1 MKYLGL
7 IRANLGRNKLRTAL
21 TGGAIMLA
29 VTLVC
34 LLLTMP
40 AGLDALLNSVA
51 SNTRIC
57 VHNKAGIV
65 YSMPYAFTRKV
76 RQVDGVAAAV
86 ATTWFGGAFEEQG
99 RVTFPNFAV
108 EAEHVGAVY
117 PDYNL
122 DPQQLADFQRYRDG
136 AMVGRQ
142 TMKRYEW
149 KIGERITLK
158 STVWPVDLD
167 VRIVGEIPNERAPM
181 LWLNR
186 EYLDEALKANGRPA
200 GLGIAGVIWVRV
212 NDPNQVNAV
221 MRTVDDLSRNSE
233 AETASE
239 TEKSF
244 FANFF
249 GSLQGFV
256 TIILIVTALVA
267 LCIVFIAANTASM
280 AVRERAGEL
289 AVLKAIGFTR
299 RTIFGTLFAEAVVL
313 SSVAGLL
320 GVGLTVA
327 LTKALQAFAG
337 WSDTLGPLGNF
348 MVTPPVIVQGIFLS
362 LFVGM
367 LSGVV
372 PSWGA
377 ARKSVVETLHE
388 VF

>member
-1 MKYLGL
+1 MKYFGL

-29 VTLVC
+29 VALVC
-34 LLLTMP
+34 MLLTMP
-40 AGLDALLNSVA
+40 AGLDALLENIS
-51 SNTRIC
+51 SNTRLS

-76 RQVDGVAAAV
+76 RAIDGVAAAMSQ
-86 ATTWFGGAFEEQG
+86 TWFGGAFEEAG

-108 EAEHVGAVY
+108 EADQVGAVY
-117 PDYNL
+117 PDYKI
-122 DPQQLADFQRYRDG
+122 DAQQLADFQRYRDG
-136 AMVGRQ
+136 AIVGRL
-142 TMKRYEW
+142 TMKKYNW
-149 KIGERITLK
+149 KVGDRITLK

-167 VRIVGEIPNERAPM
+167 LRIVGEIANERAPM

-186 EYLDEALKANGRPA
+186 EYLDQALKAVGRP
-200 GLGIAGVIWVRV
+200 GLGIAGMIWVRAS
-212 NDPNQVNAV
+212 DPARVNAI
-221 MRTVDDLSRNSE
+221 MRTADELSRNSE

-244 FANFF
+244 FSNFF

-256 TIILIVTALVA
+256 TIILIVTGLVA

-280 AVRERAGEL
+280 AVRERSGEL

-299 RTIFGTLFAEAVVL
+299 GIIFGTLFAEAVVL
-313 SSVAGLL
+313 STLAGLL
-320 GVGLTVA
+320 GVGLTIG
-327 LTKALQAFAG
+327 LTSLMRTAAG
-337 WSDTLGPLGNF
+337 WNETLGPLGSF
-348 MVTPPVIVQGIFLS
+348 IVTAPVIVQGVFLS

-367 LSGVV
+367 LAGVV

-377 ARKSVVETLHE
+377 ARKSVVQTLHE